1 MDGQAAPECKN
12 SYRRACLGRLLAIKT
27 RQPPYAV
34 AWTGVD
40 GGVISHLRIRNPP
53 KAAMRI
59 QYSHGVTIE
68 HVVFVAKMPAPTDG
82 LLIVSSHDVTV
93 QRCRFVPRVSR
104 LVFSFAPRCVHDGQS
119 DRRAERRAARTGDGF
134 QN

>member
-1 MDGQAAPECKN
+1 MGAGIERQAAPECKN

-53 KAAMRI
+53 KAAMRV
-59 QYSHGVTIE
+59 QYSHSVMIE

-93 QRCRFVPRVSR
+93 QRCRFVPRPPGA
-104 LVFSFAPRCVHDGQS
+104 LTCAPL
-119 DRRAERRAARTGDGF
+119 RA
-134 QN
+134 